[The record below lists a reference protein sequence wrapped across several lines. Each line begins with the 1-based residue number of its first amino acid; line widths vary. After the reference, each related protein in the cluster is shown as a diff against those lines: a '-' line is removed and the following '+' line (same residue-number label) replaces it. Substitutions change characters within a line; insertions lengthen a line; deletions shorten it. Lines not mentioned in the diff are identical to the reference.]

1 MAREGAEPAAEVGRG
16 AVLGGVQGEILAA
29 KRLHADCGEALLADP
44 ALGPRIE
51 RYRQALRSTRAV
63 MEEEG
68 VFAAC
73 ASCATRVRGGCCFC
87 GVEEWYDPVLLL
99 VNLLLGVRFPLS
111 RELEEGCL
119 FVGSDGCGL
128 AAKHSFCLNYLCPA
142 LKEGLKVDSEKR
154 LLSVIGEEL
163 LHGWELEWGIHRWL
177 RRYGKNPCVGE
188 EEKAT

>member
-1 MAREGAEPAAEVGRG
+1 MTGA
-16 AVLGGVQGEILAA
+16 QGEILAA

-44 ALGPRIE
+44 ALGPQME
-51 RYRQALRSTRAV
+51 SHRQALRRTRSV

-73 ASCATRVRGGCCFC
+73 ASCAARVQGGCCFC

-99 VNLLLGVRFPLS
+99 VNLLLGVQIPLS

-119 FVGSDGCGL
+119 FLGSGGCEL
-128 AAKHSFCLNYLCPA
+128 TAKHSFCLNYLCPA
-142 LKEGLKVDSEKR
+142 LKAGLKVDAEKR

-163 LHGWELEWGIHRWL
+163 LSGWELERGIHRWL
-177 RRYGKNPCVGE
+177 RGHGKNPCAGE
-188 EEKAT
+188 EGKLP